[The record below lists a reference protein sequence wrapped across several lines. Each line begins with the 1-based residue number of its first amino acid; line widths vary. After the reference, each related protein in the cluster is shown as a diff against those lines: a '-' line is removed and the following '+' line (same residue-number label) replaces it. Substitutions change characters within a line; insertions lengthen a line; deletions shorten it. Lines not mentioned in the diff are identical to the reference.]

1 MGIMKYIGA
10 ILMFF
15 WVFLANSQEQG
26 KEVIDGNEY
35 YIHVVERGNTL
46 YGLHQYYKVEIDAII
61 EANPSASE
69 GLQIGQRLKIPTG
82 KTNVEESV
90 TETKDTLFH
99 LVEPRE
105 TLFGISRKYDCSI
118 EEITAANPEAAD
130 GIKINQKLII
140 PCKSITVSTEVDLN
154 DTLSDETPREEPI
167 YELEFEDS
175 IVKYTVQKKET
186 LYSISKRF
194 MVPVEKLVEIN
205 NIQNNKI
212 KPGQVLKIPL
222 KKERVERIPMKPVQ
236 SEDSIAVDSTFQL
249 DIPEKEKY
257 NITLLLPLKID
268 ANAQILSGLY
278 DDKTK
283 INNLTNISL
292 DFLLGAE
299 QALDSLEKLGLVANV
314 YIKDTE
320 GSLTVLKSILE
331 ESEVRK
337 SDLLI
342 GPFFPKPIAYAA
354 EWSKSNQKQ
363 IIIPVGASADVLK
376 DNPHV
381 SVMVPSDL
389 TLIGGMAKYLAQTH
403 SDDNVMLVAGSTVK
417 HKERNDYFTSVYESY
432 LPENSYNNTIKSVSL
447 GSSSGRDLART
458 YDLDTHNI
466 YVSLAEDVQDVMQF
480 INTLNASKNYGSAQG
495 KAKVTAFGMRDWHK
509 ISALS
514 SYYKNRF
521 ELHTPM
527 PNYLSYDS
535 PVIELKVE
543 ELHESLKI
551 DPSRYF
557 FQGFD
562 VVFASVATKI
572 LALKAG
578 EGYINK
584 VNFER
589 IGTTHGFENNTVFIV
604 KQKDFDLHLM
614 GSVNHSPFIENEE
627 ETDENEGIVDEG
639 TD

>member
-10 ILMFF
+10 ILLFF

-26 KEVIDGNEY
+26 KEIIDGKEY

-61 EANPSASE
+61 EANPSSSE

-82 KTNVEESV
+82 ITNVEESV

-118 EEITAANPEAAD
+118 EEITAANPGAED

-140 PCKSITVSTEVDLN
+140 PCKINTGDDESDSGDSF
-154 DTLSDETPREEPI
+154 SDETPQEQPI

-175 IVKYTVQKKET
+175 IVKYTVQRRET

-194 MVPVEKLVEIN
+194 MVPVEKLVEVNDIK
-205 NIQNNKI
+205 NNKI
-212 KPGQVLKIPL
+212 KPGQELIIPL
-222 KKERVERIPMKPVQ
+222 KKERIERIPTKPVQ
-236 SEDSIAVDSTFQL
+236 PEDTTKIDSTLQL
-249 DIPEKEKY
+249 GIEHKEKY
-257 NITLLLPLKID
+257 NITLLLPLKVD

-278 DDKTK
+278 DDKTR
-283 INNLTNISL
+283 INDITNISV

-314 YIKDTE
+314 YVKDTE

-331 ESEVRK
+331 EPEVK
-337 SDLLI
+337 ESDLLI
-342 GPFFPKPIAYAA
+342 GPFFPKSIAHAA
-354 EWSKSNQKQ
+354 DWAKSKGKQ
-363 IIIPVGASADVLK
+363 IVIPVGASADVLK
-376 DNPHV
+376 DNPFV

-403 SDDNVMLVAGSTVK
+403 YDDNVMLVGGQSND
-417 HKERNDYFTSVYESY
+417 HKNRDEYFTAIYESY
-432 LPENSYNNTIKSVSL
+432 LPEESYRSSLKKVDL

-466 YVSLAEDVQDVMQF
+466 YISLAEDAQHVMQF
-480 INTLNASKNYGSAQG
+480 INTLNASKNYGSSQG

-527 PNYLSYDS
+527 PNYLSYNTS
-535 PVIELKVE
+535 LIKEKVE
-543 ELHESLKI
+543 ALHETHKI

-562 VVFASVATKI
+562 VVFASIATKI
-572 LALKAG
+572 LGL
-578 EGYINK
+578 ETTNGYINR
-584 VNFER
+584 VDYQR
-589 IGTTHGFENNTVFIV
+589 VGATHGFENSTVFIV

-614 GSVNHSPFIENEE
+614 GCVNHSPLIQNH
-627 ETDENEGIVDEG
+627 ETTNEGKLDEG

>member
-10 ILMFF
+10 ILLFF
-15 WVFLANSQEQG
+15 WAFLANSQEQG
-26 KEVIDGNEY
+26 KEVIDGKEY
-35 YIHVVERGNTL
+35 YIHVVETGNTL
-46 YGLHQYYKVEIDAII
+46 YGLHQYYKVELDVII
-61 EANPSASE
+61 EANPSVSD

-118 EEITAANPEAAD
+118 EEITAANPEATD

-140 PCKSITVSTEVDLN
+140 PCESETVSAELDLN
-154 DTLSDETPREEPI
+154 DKLSDETPSEETV

-194 MVPVEKLVEIN
+194 MVPVEKLVEVN
-205 NIQNNKI
+205 NIKNNKI
-212 KPGQVLKIPL
+212 KPGQELIIPL
-222 KKERVERIPMKPVQ
+222 KKERVERIPVKPVQ
-236 SEDSIAVDSTFQL
+236 PEDTTLVDSSFQVGITQK
-249 DIPEKEKY
+249 DKY
-257 NITLLLPLKID
+257 TITLLLPLKID

-299 QALDSLEKLGLVANV
+299 QALDSLEKLGLIADVH
-314 YIKDTE
+314 IKDTE

-331 ESEVRK
+331 EPEVAE

-342 GPFFPKPIAYAA
+342 GPFFPKSIAHAA
-354 EWSKSNQKQ
+354 EWAKSKQKQ
-363 IIIPVGASADVLK
+363 VVIPVGASTDVLR
-376 DNPHV
+376 DNPYV

-389 TLIGGMAKYLAQTH
+389 TLIGGMAKYLAQNH
-403 SDDNVMLVAGSTVK
+403 YDDNVMLVAGIDQN
-417 HKERNDYFTSVYESY
+417 HKDRNAYFKSIYDSF
-432 LPENSYNNTIKSVSL
+432 LPTDSYNNILKEVTL

-458 YDLDTHNI
+458 YDLDTHNVYI
-466 YVSLAEDVQDVMQF
+466 SLAEDTQDVMQF

-509 ISALS
+509 IDALS

-527 PNYLSYDS
+527 PNYLSYDL
-535 PVIELKVE
+535 PKIETKVE
-543 ELHESLKI
+543 EMHENYNI

-562 VVFASVATKI
+562 IVFSTVATKI
-572 LALKAG
+572 LGIEAK

-584 VNFER
+584 VSFEK
-589 IGTTHGFENNTVFIV
+589 IGSQHGFENTSVFIV
-604 KQKDFDLHLM
+604 KQKDFSLHLL
-614 GSVNHSPFIENEE
+614 GTVNHTPLTNKETSTSEE
-627 ETDENEGIVDEG
+627 KVDEG